1 MAVITKA
8 LLDSKYLENVQTTQY
23 TAVNCRAL
31 ITKAT
36 ITNNDTVNR
45 TVSVNVVPPAGSAS
59 NTNRIINTKTIVPG
73 ETYLCPELSGQVI
86 ESGGFLSTI
95 ASAASALSIRVSGQE
110 IT

>member
-23 TAVNCRAL
+23 TATNCRAL

-45 TVSVNVVPPAGSAS
+45 TVSINLVPPSGTAGAG
-59 NTNRIINTKTIVPG
+59 NRVINVKTIVPG
-73 ETYLCPELSGQVI
+73 ETYNCPELSGQVL
-86 ESGGFLSTI
+86 EPSGFISTL
-95 ASAASALSIRVSGQE
+95 ASAASALTMRISGQE

>member
-1 MAVITKA
+1 MATITKV

-31 ITKAT
+31 ITKVA
-36 ITNNDTVNR
+36 ISNNDTVNR
-45 TVSVNVVPPAGSAS
+45 TVSVNIVPPSGSAS
-59 NTNRIINTKTIVPG
+59 NTNRFVITKTIVPN

-86 ESGGFLSTI
+86 ESGGFLSTL
-95 ASAASALSIRVSGQE
+95 ASAASALSIRINGQE

>member
-23 TAVNCRAL
+23 TATNCRTL

-95 ASAASALSIRVSGQE
+95 ASATSALSIRVSGQE

>member
-8 LLDSKYLENVQTTQY
+8 LLDSKYLENTQTTQY
-23 TAVNCRAL
+23 TATNCRAL

-45 TVSVNVVPPAGSAS
+45 TVSVNLVQPSGSAS
-59 NTNRIINTKTIVPG
+59 NANRVINTKTIVPG
-73 ETYLCPELSGQVI
+73 ESYLCPELSGQVI
-86 ESGGFLSTI
+86 ESGGFISTV